1 MSAPWF
7 SVATR
12 FLNDHLKEA
21 QGPANN
27 ATIVEMFRVSGHP
40 EVKDDETPWCA
51 AFVGACLRLSGYKS
65 SGSLGARSYQTF
77 VTSRERDASSF
88 SGATIPNR
96 RRGMLRCTTA
106 RMAMASLCW
115 AGTRVMP

>member
-7 SVATR
+7 SAATR

-51 AFVGACLRLSGYKS
+51 AFVGACLRLSG
-65 SGSLGARSYQTF
+65 
-77 VTSRERDASSF
+77 SF
-88 SGATIPNR
+88 
-96 RRGMLRCTTA
+96 
-106 RMAMASLCW
+106 
-115 AGTRVMP
+115 